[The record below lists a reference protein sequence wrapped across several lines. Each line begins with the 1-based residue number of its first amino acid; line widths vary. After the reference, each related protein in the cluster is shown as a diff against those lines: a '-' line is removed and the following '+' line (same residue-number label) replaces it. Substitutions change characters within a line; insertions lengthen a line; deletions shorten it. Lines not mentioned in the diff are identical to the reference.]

1 MPRPAGKDPAITS
14 CTPELKKLV
23 PEDDSKTE
31 LMLVLP
37 ALAAS
42 DAAPPRML
50 VMSREEERPSEYTRG
65 GAPVD
70 DAGKYG

>member
-1 MPRPAGKDPAITS
+1 M
-14 CTPELKKLV
+14 V